1 MKKITLIAFIVMV
14 FVLSSC
20 NLPGFTGQTPEPD
33 DDSMATEIS
42 KILTGTP
49 IEVQNTPTSTAI
61 PDTTEEQPTATP
73 VSQDET
79 EEPQDTQE
87 PTEEPTEGPTETSE
101 PEEPTS
107 TPTATNTPFP
117 TPTATLADTDP
128 VTSLGSPDWV
138 DTMDDG
144 DNWPTGF
151 NEYTSIKF
159 EDGFMKLTEETEM
172 LDGWRLSW
180 PYLEDFYLEITL
192 ETPECDT
199 NDHFGIIFRV
209 PENANANK
217 GYLYGIN
224 CNGQYSL
231 RLWDGEVMSSL
242 VSWRDSDAIKAGAN
256 EVNRLGVMAK
266 GENLTLYIN
275 GQKVNEVS
283 SSAYLEGSFGVFVG
297 SGGIT
302 EDLTVWVDEI
312 KYWDNP

>member
-1 MKKITLIAFIVMV
+1 MKKLTLIAFIMMV

-20 NLPGFTGQTPEPD
+20 NLPGFDGQTQEPD

-49 IEVQNTPTSTAI
+49 IEVQNTPTSTSV
-61 PDTTEEQPTATP
+61 PQTTEEEQPTATP
-73 VSQDET
+73 SQDET
-79 EEPQDTQE
+79 DQPQDT
-87 PTEEPTEGPTETSE
+87 EEPTETSE
-101 PEEPTS
+101 PEEPTP
-107 TPTATNTPFP
+107 TPTVTNTPSP

-128 VTSLGSPDWV
+128 IASLGSPDWV
-138 DTMDDG
+138 DKMDDG

-151 NEYTSIKF
+151 NDYTSIEF
-159 EDGFMKLTEETEM
+159 DDGYLKLTEETESF
-172 LDGWRLSW
+172 DGWRLSW

-199 NDHFGIIFRV
+199 NDRYGIIFRV

-224 CNGQYSL
+224 CAGQYSL
-231 RLWDGEVMSSL
+231 RLWDGDVMSSL
-242 VSWRDSDAIKAGAN
+242 VSWRESAAINAGAN
-256 EVNRLGVMAK
+256 QVNRLGVMAK
-266 GENLTLYIN
+266 GANLTLYIN
-275 GQKVNEVS
+275 GQKVNEIS

>member
-1 MKKITLIAFIVMV
+1 MKKMTLIAFIVMV

-20 NLPGFTGQTPEPD
+20 NLPGFDGQTQEPD
-33 DDSMATEIS
+33 DDSLATEIAN
-42 KILTGTP
+42 ILTGTP
-49 IEVQNTPTSTAI
+49 IEVQNTPTSTAVPEI
-61 PDTTEEQPTATP
+61 TETEAEQTSATP
-73 VSQDET
+73 QEET
-79 EEPQDTQE
+79 EEPQDTDE
-87 PTEEPTEGPTETSE
+87 PTIAPSDISE
-101 PEEPTS
+101 PEEATP
-107 TPTATNTPFP
+107 TPTATNTPLP
-117 TPTATLADTDP
+117 TTTPTLADTDP
-128 VTSLGSPDWV
+128 AASLGSPDWV

-151 NEYTSIKF
+151 NEYTSIEF
-159 EDGFMKLTEETEM
+159 EDGFLKLTEETGSI
-172 LDGWRLSW
+172 DGWRLSW
-180 PYLEDFYLEITL
+180 PYLVDFYLEITL
-192 ETPECDT
+192 KTPECDT
-199 NDHFGIIFRV
+199 NDHYGIIFRV

-242 VSWRDSDAIKAGAN
+242 VSWRDNDAIKAGAN